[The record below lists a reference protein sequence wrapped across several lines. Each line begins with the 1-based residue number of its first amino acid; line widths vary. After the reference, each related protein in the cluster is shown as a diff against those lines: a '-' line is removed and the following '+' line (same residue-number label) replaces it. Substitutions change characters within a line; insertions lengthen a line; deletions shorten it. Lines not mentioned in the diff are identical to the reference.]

1 MITLL
6 DGPLG
11 TELEARG
18 VPPVRDCWSA
28 EAIETAPDMITAIH
42 RDYAQKGCVVHTTN
56 TFRTNRRASG
66 NAWLER
72 TRTAVKLTRQA
83 VPQHHQIAGS
93 IAPVEDCYR
102 PDLSPGAKAEPEHYE
117 MATALSE
124 AGCDLLLCETF
135 CDPEETISA
144 TKAAVSCDLE
154 TWVALTA
161 GPKTNLMTA
170 REMARL
176 ATRVVDLGATAV
188 LVNCTPAAE
197 TRRFLEAIVKTG
209 IPVPVGAYANAGSPD
224 DNIGWRADCEPGCQ
238 AYANFAKSWVHTGA
252 TIIGGCCGTGPGHMA
267 AIREQLET

>member
-1 MITLL
+1 M
-6 DGPLG
+6 
-11 TELEARG
+11 RS
-18 VPPVRDCWSA
+18 VVVRDILRSG
-28 EAIETAPDMITAIH
+28 
-42 RDYAQKGCVVHTTN
+42 RDNISRQGCR
-56 TFRTNRRASG
+56 FLRSG
-66 NAWLER
+66 N
-72 TRTAVKLTRQA
+72 
-83 VPQHHQIAGS
+83 
-93 IAPVEDCYR
+93 
-102 PDLSPGAKAEPEHYE
+102 
-117 MATALSE
+117 M
-124 AGCDLLLCETF
+124 
-135 CDPEETISA
+135 
-144 TKAAVSCDLE
+144 
-154 TWVALTA
+154 VALTA

-209 IPVPVGAYANAGSPD
+209 IRVPVGAYANAGSPD

>member
-18 VPPVRDCWSA
+18 SPAAGDCWSA
-28 EAIETAPDMITAIH
+28 EAIETAPELITAIH
-42 RDYAQKGCVVHTTN
+42 RDYARSGCAVHTAN

-66 NAWLER
+66 SAWRER
-72 TRTAVKLTRQA
+72 TLAAVALTKKA
-83 VPQHHQIAGS
+83 VPKHHRVAGS

-102 PDLSPGAKAEPEHYE
+102 IDLSPGAKSESEHYE
-117 MATALSE
+117 MATTLAK

-135 CDPEETISA
+135 SHPDETIAA

-161 GPKTNLMTA
+161 GPQANLMTPHQ
-170 REMARL
+170 MAKL
-176 ATRVVDLGATAV
+176 ATQVVNLGASAV

-197 TRRFLEAIVKTG
+197 TQRFLEAIVETE

-224 DNIGWRADCEPGCQ
+224 DNIGWRADCGHGYQ
-238 AYANFAKSWVHTGA
+238 TYAKFATSWVKTGA
-252 TIIGGCCGTGPGHMA
+252 TIIGACCGTNPGHIA
-267 AIREQLET
+267 AVRDKLAL